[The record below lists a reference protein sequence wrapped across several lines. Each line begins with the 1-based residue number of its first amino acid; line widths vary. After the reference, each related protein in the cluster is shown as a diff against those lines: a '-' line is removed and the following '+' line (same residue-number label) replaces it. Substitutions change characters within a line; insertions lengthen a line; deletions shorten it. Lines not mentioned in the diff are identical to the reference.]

1 MKTDLPINSADGRDQ
16 HRKKLEEYPLTDE
29 FQAYDDRKK
38 ITIFWLIM
46 LVVILVAVIVVF
58 GKIT

>member
-1 MKTDLPINSADGRDQ
+1 MKTDLPTNSADGRDQ
-16 HRKKLEEYPLTDE
+16 HRKKLEGYPLPDE